1 MSAETEGSGKVTAT
15 EAASPRMYWAFVLG
29 YVLLST
35 ALLIAVV
42 RHPEKVTAGSY
53 LVIDLVQLLTM
64 AVLIWRWQ
72 RSNFPNTV
80 RWGLLIASIFFV
92 FLANNIDLI
101 QLVGGVKYTPVPG
114 LPIACD
120 MIDVALVLLSCATT
134 FRRPQVRVTNLIDGG
149 MAIALT
155 VLFFIRIF
163 SVVSLGGSENLGD
176 IVFIVRMFDALG
188 VFLTLCAVVKLL
200 GAEQASWR
208 HFFFVLAAYLLTST
222 LFAAARNRMII
233 FTDAG
238 SRPEL
243 LLLPQWLVSGLF
255 CLRPLPRWLE
265 RYHPRTSTV
274 NVTESLSPLFLGLG
288 LLGVSISIWN
298 GHPILGAMGVSIAV
312 LGYGLRNVITQ
323 SEQMATE
330 RSLLASQAE
339 LQSLAVT
346 DQLTGIPNRRCF
358 DQMLKLEWSRATRM
372 QHPLS
377 LFLIDVDY
385 FKNLN
390 DKQGHP
396 YGDQCLVEIA
406 SALQHVLGRGG
417 DLVARYG
424 GEEFAVILPT
434 TGSSGAA
441 SVAVRMQEAVRS
453 LNIPN
458 ETSIGFFV
466 TVSIGMAVYE
476 FPQTGTPAA
485 LLDAADRALYIAK
498 QNGRNRIEHSSM
510 QVLLDTGLMH

>member
-1 MSAETEGSGKVTAT
+1 
-15 EAASPRMYWAFVLG
+15 
-29 YVLLST
+29 
-35 ALLIAVV
+35 
-42 RHPEKVTAGSY
+42 
-53 LVIDLVQLLTM
+53 
-64 AVLIWRWQ
+64 
-72 RSNFPNTV
+72 
-80 RWGLLIASIFFV
+80 
-92 FLANNIDLI
+92 
-101 QLVGGVKYTPVPG
+101 
-114 LPIACD
+114 
-120 MIDVALVLLSCATT
+120 
-134 FRRPQVRVTNLIDGG
+134 
-149 MAIALT
+149 
-155 VLFFIRIF
+155 
-163 SVVSLGGSENLGD
+163 
-176 IVFIVRMFDALG
+176 
-188 VFLTLCAVVKLL
+188 
-200 GAEQASWR
+200 
-208 HFFFVLAAYLLTST
+208 
-222 LFAAARNRMII
+222 
-233 FTDAG
+233 
-238 SRPEL
+238 
-243 LLLPQWLVSGLF
+243 
-255 CLRPLPRWLE
+255 
-265 RYHPRTSTV
+265 
-274 NVTESLSPLFLGLG
+274 
-288 LLGVSISIWN
+288 
-298 GHPILGAMGVSIAV
+298 
-312 LGYGLRNVITQ
+312 
-323 SEQMATE
+323 MATE